1 MSDFSRMI
9 TLLRKEKG
17 LSQKQ
22 VALELEVSQ
31 ALLSHYEKGI
41 RECGLDFVVK
51 MADYYNVSC
60 DYILGRTS
68 ERSSSNA
75 VSYSL
80 NGDIEKINIKNSAV
94 LDSNKKMIVD
104 SLEVVYGLLEQ
115 TGSKG
120 LNAEV
125 SSYLMVSIYKVI
137 RILYSS
143 NPKNPQAMF
152 SIIPE
157 LYSGLSTALQS
168 INESNAK
175 NLSSGKNS
183 DIKLAP
189 SLSPEIIS
197 RYYGE
202 LSSSLY
208 ELIQRTEEKIKKL
221 C

>member
-1 MSDFSRMI
+1 MSDFPRII
-9 TLLRKEKG
+9 TLLRKERG

-22 VALELEVSQ
+22 VALELDVSQ

-51 MADYYNVSC
+51 IADYYNVSC

-68 ERSSSNA
+68 KRSCSDTEPCF
-75 VSYSL
+75 L
-80 NGDIEKINIKNSAV
+80 NENIENINIKNSAV
-94 LDSNKKMIVD
+94 SESNKKVIID
-104 SLEVVYGLLEQ
+104 SLEVLYGILEQ
-115 TGSKG
+115 TGSKV
-120 LNAEV
+120 LNIEV
-125 SSYLMVSIYKVI
+125 SSYLMVSIYKII
-137 RILYSS
+137 RILYSA

-152 SIIPE
+152 SVIPE

-175 NLSSGKNS
+175 NLLSGKNS
-183 DIKLAP
+183 DVKFSP
-189 SLSPEIIS
+189 SLSPDIIS

-202 LSSSLY
+202 LSDSLY
-208 ELIQRTEEKIKKL
+208 DLIRKTEDKIKKF